1 MPLDEALERT
11 DKAIK
16 IVWVPN
22 LDDLIML
29 DKLAQLYSSKLEL
42 LQRTGRLPDRM
53 ACFIDEMKPKILNTM
68 NHLEEDNPA
77 YVCLQNNLLIFTVEY
92 LKDLKQVRKIDEGLA
107 VVAEAQTIY
116 ASVLKKNS

>member
-1 MPLDEALERT
+1 MLTDCYVSAVCLTITYQLLPLDEALERT

-42 LQRTGRLPDRM
+42 L
-53 ACFIDEMKPKILNTM
+53 
-68 NHLEEDNPA
+68 
-77 YVCLQNNLLIFTVEY
+77 
-92 LKDLKQVRKIDEGLA
+92 
-107 VVAEAQTIY
+107 
-116 ASVLKKNS
+116 

>member
-1 MPLDEALERT
+1 
-11 DKAIK
+11 
-16 IVWVPN
+16 
-22 LDDLIML
+22 
-29 DKLAQLYSSKLEL
+29 
-42 LQRTGRLPDRM
+42 M